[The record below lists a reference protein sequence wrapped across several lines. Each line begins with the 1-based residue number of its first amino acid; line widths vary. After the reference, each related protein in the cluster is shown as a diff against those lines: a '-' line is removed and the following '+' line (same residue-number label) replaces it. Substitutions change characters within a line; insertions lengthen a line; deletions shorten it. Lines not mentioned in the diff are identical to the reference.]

1 MEPLEPLKPLN
12 HWNMVNM
19 VISADGLL
27 DMLVNIRV
35 KLVILIWFNHIVYY
49 CTLVKRYI
57 FILLHILVKYIQS
70 SSLVSEGSK
79 HCKVVVLFLSY
90 PCPVI

>member
-49 CTLVKRYI
+49 CTFVKRYI
-57 FILLHILVKYIQS
+57 FVLLQYYDFGEEYPELYFS
-70 SSLVSEGSK
+70 SK
-79 HCKVVVLFLSY
+79 RQ
-90 PCPVI
+90 